1 MSDEVSQG
9 SRELARYA
17 AGVFGGKPEVS
28 RFFADGNTSRH
39 VDILVAQ
46 DAPLK
51 GVRSYATLGLS
62 EWPVYRNGVDFGVR
76 IELVGA
82 CRAKH
87 KHFDNALATAA
98 FDIINSKQFCAPG
111 VIFPDVLAMYKASK
125 TMKHFFFVPPF
136 LWGSKGPVLQRVEG
150 GRRKVEWL
158 MVVPISDAEAQF
170 AQQEGPVKLE
180 ELFVRE
186 QIHVFDLERKSV
198 V

>member
-1 MSDEVSQG
+1 MSDDVSKA

-17 AGVFGGKPEVS
+17 AGVFGGKPEVT
-28 RFFADGNTSRH
+28 RFLDDGNQSH
-39 VDILVAQ
+39 VDILVAD

-51 GVRSYATLGLS
+51 GVRSYSTLGLS
-62 EWPVYRNGVDFGVR
+62 EWPVYRHGVDFGVR

-87 KHFDNALATAA
+87 KNFHTALATAA
-98 FDIINSKQFCAPG
+98 FDIIRYKQHCAPG
-111 VIFPDVLAMYKASK
+111 VIFRDVLGMYNVSK

-136 LWGSKGPVLQRVEG
+136 LWGNKGPVLQRVAG
-150 GRRKVEWL
+150 GRKVEWL
-158 MVVPISDAEAQF
+158 MAVPISDAEAGF

>member
-1 MSDEVSQG
+1 MSDDVSQAR
-9 SRELARYA
+9 RELARYA
-17 AGVFGGKPEVS
+17 AGVFGGKPEVT
-28 RFFADGNTSRH
+28 RFLDDGNKSH

-51 GVRSYATLGLS
+51 GVRSYSTLGLS
-62 EWPVYRNGVDFGVR
+62 DWPVYRNGVDFGVR

-87 KHFDNALATAA
+87 ERFDTALAMAA
-98 FDIINSKQFCAPG
+98 FDIIRFKKHCAPG
-111 VIFPDVLAMYKASK
+111 VIFTDVLTAPQASK

-136 LWGSKGPVLQRVEG
+136 LWGNKGPVVQRVAG
-150 GRRKVEWL
+150 RKVEWL
-158 MVVPISDAEAQF
+158 MAVPISDAEAQL